1 MTKTGTEDERVSK
14 MFKGIDIYLYFVSH
28 FLFTLGQKEKRYTY
42 QFLKTV
48 NHILLKHSCL
58 PANEVKIIKGI
69 SYNMSKLLLVTVFTL
84 NKTDKVPVAFV

>member
-1 MTKTGTEDERVSK
+1 MCGENLSYKSEQECV
-14 MFKGIDIYLYFVSH
+14 
-28 FLFTLGQKEKRYTY
+28 YTY

-58 PANEVKIIKGI
+58 PANEVKTIKGI
-69 SYNMSKLLLVTVFTL
+69 SYNMSKLLLVIVFTL